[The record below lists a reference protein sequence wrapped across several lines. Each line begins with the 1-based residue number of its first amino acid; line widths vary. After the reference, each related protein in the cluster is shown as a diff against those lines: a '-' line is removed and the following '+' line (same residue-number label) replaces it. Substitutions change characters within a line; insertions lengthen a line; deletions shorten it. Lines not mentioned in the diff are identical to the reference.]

1 MEKIN
6 CVLLIDDDSATSST
20 KESIV
25 PDLNI
30 PANTKVL
37 TNAGEALNYL
47 QNKCKH
53 NCPELVL
60 LDIKIRGMGGLEFL
74 EALDT
79 LTIRNKDKIKVVMLS
94 SSLMPRETEQSE
106 EPEVIDLMWEPLKTY
121 TIVNLLP
128 LHFN

>member
-6 CVLLIDDDSATSST
+6 CVLLIDDDSATSFT

-47 QNKCKH
+47 QNECKH

-74 EALDT
+74 EALDS
-79 LTIRNKDKIKVVMLS
+79 LTIKNKDKIKIVMLS

-106 EPEVIDLMWEPLKTY
+106 EPEAIDLWEPLKAY